1 MIKVRQIS
9 TNSNDFKN
17 IKRVYNTV
25 FPQNE
30 LLPLSLLKMRAKAGK
45 AAFIMKRENGLA
57 FSTQSTTS
65 ASPIFSFW
73 QLILTIM
80 DRAWVVRR

>member
-1 MIKVRQIS
+1 MIEVRQIS

-45 AAFIMKRENGLA
+45 AERKI
-57 FSTQSTTS
+57 
-65 ASPIFSFW
+65 
-73 QLILTIM
+73 
-80 DRAWVVRR
+80 